1 MTLSDILVT
10 NMKEYTPTPDFYN
23 DYIAHHGILGMKWG
37 KKNGPPYPLSPGAHS
52 QGEKKAGYKKSIGG
66 GRNEEM
72 YDRKKKKPDRH
83 ERAANASARDAEDL
97 RKHGYTKEADAVQK
111 VSDQQRAKSK
121 TANSVGV
128 SKGLN
133 SSEKVKL
140 NEKEL
145 KKWYKDRTNER
156 PHQYINRYEHEFDKT
171 EKGKKLYQAYSKEW
185 DKADNDDYDW
195 SSFSKAEDAY
205 LKAKQEYA
213 VNKFIQKDASKF
225 TLGQIVYDQY
235 PMYGKPSSISEQEV
249 KRYLLEEQWKLH
261 KA

>member
-1 MTLSDILVT
+1 
-10 NMKEYTPTPDFYN
+10 MKEYMPTPDFYN

-121 TANSVGV
+121 TA
-128 SKGLN
+128 
-133 SSEKVKL
+133 EKQVDPRVRG
-140 NEKEL
+140 L
-145 KKWYKDRTNER
+145 KKQGNKYLWTNPETGDVWTF
-156 PHQYINRYEHEFDKT
+156 H
-171 EKGKKLYQAYSKEW
+171 
-185 DKADNDDYDW
+185 
-195 SSFSKAEDAY
+195 
-205 LKAKQEYA
+205 
-213 VNKFIQKDASKF
+213 
-225 TLGQIVYDQY
+225 
-235 PMYGKPSSISEQEV
+235 GKPSESTIDRMIKFEKEYEDSKTAPKWNSSSKYSSGFLNYIKDDVGKPEMVDDPELME
-249 KRYLLEEQWKLH
+249 LLIMEYEEYTK
-261 KA
+261 KSAYKTSR

>member
-1 MTLSDILVT
+1 M
-10 NMKEYTPTPDFYN
+10 PTPDFYN

-121 TANSVGV
+121 TA
-128 SKGLN
+128 
-133 SSEKVKL
+133 EKQVDPRVRG
-140 NEKEL
+140 L
-145 KKWYKDRTNER
+145 KKQGNKYLWTNPETGDVWTF
-156 PHQYINRYEHEFDKT
+156 H
-171 EKGKKLYQAYSKEW
+171 
-185 DKADNDDYDW
+185 
-195 SSFSKAEDAY
+195 
-205 LKAKQEYA
+205 
-213 VNKFIQKDASKF
+213 
-225 TLGQIVYDQY
+225 
-235 PMYGKPSSISEQEV
+235 GKPSESTIDRMIKFEKEYEDSKTAPKWNSSSKYSSGFLNYIKDDVGKPEMVDDPELME
-249 KRYLLEEQWKLH
+249 LLIMEYEEYTK
-261 KA
+261 KSAYKTSR

>member
-1 MTLSDILVT
+1 MQ
-10 NMKEYTPTPDFYN
+10 EYTPTPDFYN

-121 TANSVGV
+121 TANKNSRLTNQESDVVQQQVDSNTISTKDWNKTSTYSKGFLDYISWQVGSPEQVDDPELLALLAMEYEAGTGKAARKDGNFYLSDDAAKEYGV
-128 SKGLN
+128 SKKN
-133 SSEKVKL
+133 
-140 NEKEL
+140 
-145 KKWYKDRTNER
+145 
-156 PHQYINRYEHEFDKT
+156 
-171 EKGKKLYQAYSKEW
+171 
-185 DKADNDDYDW
+185 
-195 SSFSKAEDAY
+195 
-205 LKAKQEYA
+205 
-213 VNKFIQKDASKF
+213 
-225 TLGQIVYDQY
+225 
-235 PMYGKPSSISEQEV
+235 
-249 KRYLLEEQWKLH
+249 
-261 KA
+261 